1 MANRSTTRSP
11 NTLGFKRSPEREL
24 LMCRAEALR
33 ESEARARIA
42 ALLREEDASLEFIY
56 AFEKTGYLVMSQT
69 RDEWNAAQLKE
80 WDGWVREY
88 RRRVA
93 MEGRLINLCFTLGHE
108 RGHPELSKQRR
119 LAASEFGIAVL
130 SAHEREISSF
140 AVEQIFREAWL
151 DAVVRR
157 PPGSEWDPTDHL
169 RFDHLDI
176 APMRNLLNQVHERL
190 MKDNLNVSLPAMI
203 EKRIEQIQS
212 ACATA
217 DTWFG
222 RPPTPAKEGDS
233 QRLFVVEEVHHAIS
247 HCEQSGVTQ
256 DVIESM
262 LLRSWVRMLVFNE
275 QRDELFF
282 HILDQHWSE
291 VHAAFQLYMMGHSG
305 LFLQ

>member
-1 MANRSTTRSP
+1 M
-11 NTLGFKRSPEREL
+11 
-24 LMCRAEALR
+24 
-33 ESEARARIA
+33 
-42 ALLREEDASLEFIY
+42 LREEDASLEFIY

>member
-1 MANRSTTRSP
+1 MADRSTTRPP
-11 NTLGFKRSPEREL
+11 NTSGFKRSPEREL
-24 LMCRAEALR
+24 RMRRAEALR

-42 ALLREEDASLEFIY
+42 ALLREEDARLEFIY

-93 MEGRLINLCFTLGHE
+93 MEGRLIDICFTLGHE
-108 RGHPELSKQRR
+108 RGHLEFSEQRR

-157 PPGSEWDPTDHL
+157 PPGSEWDPTDHF

-203 EKRIEQIQS
+203 KKRIEQIQS

-247 HCEQSGVTQ
+247 HCEKSGVTQ

-275 QRDELFF
+275 QRDERFF